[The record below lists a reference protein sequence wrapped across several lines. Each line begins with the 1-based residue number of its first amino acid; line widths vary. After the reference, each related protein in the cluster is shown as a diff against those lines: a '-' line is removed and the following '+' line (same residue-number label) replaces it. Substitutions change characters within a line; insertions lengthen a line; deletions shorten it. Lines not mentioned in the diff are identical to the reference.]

1 MQRINQS
8 KIRCVTYVS
17 KEGTAVWK
25 VPLYTIFWE
34 VQEGMT
40 PVWTKFRALKLG
52 LIQKKRNQST
62 GSMQILW

>member
-1 MQRINQS
+1 MQRLDQS
-8 KIRCVTYVS
+8 KILCVIHVT

-34 VQEGMT
+34 VQEGLT
-40 PVWTKFRALKLG
+40 QVGTKFRALKPG
-52 LIQKKRNQST
+52 LIQKKPHQSV